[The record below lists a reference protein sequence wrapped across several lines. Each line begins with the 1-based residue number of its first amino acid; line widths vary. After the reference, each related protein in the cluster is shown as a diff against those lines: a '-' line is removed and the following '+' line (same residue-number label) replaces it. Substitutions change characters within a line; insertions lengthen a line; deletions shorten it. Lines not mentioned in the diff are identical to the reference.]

1 MGDRDVDEEDEIE
14 VRQAPPRA
22 PTEGVRI
29 IGAEEAQVAIET
41 GQAAGKR
48 PDDELRFG
56 DVPPPPEGPRPQVS
70 FPLAEDSDPSTAVP
84 KPPVVPTTRA
94 STPGG
99 NEPPPGPS
107 GTDLPHWTEPPTG
120 EVPRILPESEDRPPD
135 DDADAWS
142 SVSSPRWRDQP
153 GDWEGRDFDDDE
165 LQGARDTRVGALADR
180 PEHSDLYSFDEPEP
194 EAEPLVTEPPPPV
207 RASSRPRPQPFGD
220 EHAGG
225 GGRNVPVAVAT
236 ALGLGG
242 IVLLAAAAGPGALL
256 VLAGAAVVLASAE
269 LFNGLRLAGYHPAT
283 ALGLVGTISLIAAAY
298 RNGEAAFP
306 LVLAMFVVFGFL
318 WYLIGVIRARPVPNL
333 AVTLLAFVWVGFLGS
348 FAALLLKFPHR
359 HGVSYLVLAI
369 VATVANDVAAFF
381 VGSRFG
387 RSPMAREISPHK
399 TWEGF
404 LGASVATIIVTVVVV
419 AAFGLDP
426 WTIRRAF
433 LLSLVVIVF
442 APLGD
447 LCESLVK
454 RDLNLKDAG
463 SILPGHGGVLD
474 RLDALLFVVPAT
486 FYLVRLLELH

>member
-14 VRQAPPRA
+14 VRQTPRP

-29 IGAEEAQVAIET
+29 IGAEEAQAAIET

-48 PDDELRFG
+48 PDDEPRFG
-56 DVPPPPEGPRPQVS
+56 DVPPSPEGPRPQVS

-84 KPPVVPTTRA
+84 KPPVVPAPRGA
-94 STPGG
+94 TPGTG
-99 NEPPPGPS
+99 EPPPPPAA
-107 GTDLPHWTEPPTG
+107 DLPHWTEPPTG
-120 EVPRILPESEDRPPD
+120 EVPRILPESEGAEPD
-135 DDADAWS
+135 DDIDVWS

-153 GDWEGRDFDDDE
+153 GDWEGRDFGDDE
-165 LQGARDTRVGALADR
+165 LEGDRDTRVGAMADR

-194 EAEPLVTEPPPPV
+194 EEQPLVPEPPPV
-207 RASSRPRPQPFGD
+207 RASSRPRPQSPDD
-220 EHAGG
+220 ERAGG

-256 VLAGAAVVLASAE
+256 VLAGAAVFLAVAE
-269 LFNGLRLAGYHPAT
+269 LYNGLRVAGYHPAT
-283 ALGLVGTISLIAAAY
+283 ALGLVGTVSLFAAAY
-298 RNGEAAFP
+298 RDGEAAFP
-306 LVLAMFVVFGFL
+306 MVLAMFVVFGFL

-333 AVTLLAFVWVGFLGS
+333 AVTVLAFVWVGFLGS
-348 FAALLLKFPHR
+348 FAALLLKFPNR
-359 HGVSYLVLAI
+359 HGVSFLLLAI
-369 VATVANDVAAFF
+369 IATVANDVAAFF
-381 VGSRFG
+381 AGSRFG
-387 RSPMAREISPHK
+387 RSPMAPAVSPHK

-404 LGASVATIIVTVVVV
+404 LGGSVATVVVTLVVV

-426 WTIRRAF
+426 WTMRRA
-433 LLSLVVIVF
+433 LLLALVVIVF

-486 FYLVRLLELH
+486 YYLVRLLELQ

>member
-14 VRQAPPRA
+14 VRHTPRA

-29 IGAEEAQVAIET
+29 IGAEEAQAAIET

-56 DVPPPPEGPRPQVS
+56 DVPPSPEEPRPQVS

-84 KPPVVPTTRA
+84 KPPVVPATRA
-94 STPGG
+94 ATPGAG
-99 NEPPPGPS
+99 DPPQPPS
-107 GTDLPHWTEPPTG
+107 SADLPHWTEPPTG
-120 EVPRILPESEDRPPD
+120 EVPRILPESEVPVPD

-142 SVSSPRWRDQP
+142 SISSPRWRDQP
-153 GDWEGRDFDDDE
+153 GDWEDRDFEDDE
-165 LQGARDTRVGALADR
+165 LQGDREDRVGALADR

-194 EAEPLVTEPPPPV
+194 EPQPFVPEPPPPV
-207 RASSRPRPQPFGD
+207 RASSRPRPQSPD
-220 EHAGG
+220 DDRAGG

-242 IVLLAAAAGPGALL
+242 LVLLAAAAGPGVLL
-256 VLAGAAVVLASAE
+256 VVAGAAVFLAAAE
-269 LFNGLRLAGYHPAT
+269 IYNGLRLAGYHPAT
-283 ALGLVGTISLIAAAY
+283 ALGLVGTISLSAAAY
-298 RNGEAAFP
+298 RDGEAAFP
-306 LVLAMFVVFGFL
+306 LVLAMFVMFGFL

-333 AVTLLAFVWVGFLGS
+333 AVTFLAFAWVGFLGS
-348 FAALLLKFPHR
+348 FAALLLKFPNR
-359 HGVSYLVLAI
+359 HGVAFLLLAI
-369 VATVANDVAAFF
+369 IATVANDVAAFF

-387 RSPMAREISPHK
+387 RSPMAPAVSPHK

-404 LGASVATIIVTVVVV
+404 LGGSVATVIVTMVVV

-433 LLSLVVIVF
+433 LLALVVIVF

-486 FYLVRLLELH
+486 YYLVRLLELH

>member
-14 VRQAPPRA
+14 VRHTPRA

-29 IGAEEAQVAIET
+29 IGAEEAQAAIET

-56 DVPPPPEGPRPQVS
+56 DVPPSPEGPRPQVS

-84 KPPVVPTTRA
+84 KSPPVAPTARGTTTGA
-94 STPGG
+94 
-99 NEPPPGPS
+99 NDPPPPAA
-107 GTDLPHWTEPPTG
+107 DLPHWTEPPTG
-120 EVPRILPESEDRPPD
+120 EVPRILPESDDAPSAD
-135 DDADAWS
+135 DDIDAWS

-153 GDWEGRDFDDDE
+153 GDWEGRDFEDDE

-194 EAEPLVTEPPPPV
+194 EPQPLVADPPPPV
-207 RASSRPRPQPFGD
+207 RASSRPRPQSLD
-220 EHAGG
+220 DDRAGG

-242 IVLLAAAAGPGALL
+242 LVLLAAASGPGVLL
-256 VLAGAAVVLASAE
+256 VVAGAAVFLAVAE
-269 LFNGLRLAGYHPAT
+269 IYNGLRLAGYHPAT
-283 ALGLVGTISLIAAAY
+283 ALGLVGTLSLMAAAY
-298 RNGEAAFP
+298 RDGEAAFP

-333 AVTLLAFVWVGFLGS
+333 AVTFLAFAWVGFLGS
-348 FAALLLKFPHR
+348 FAALLLKFPNR
-359 HGVSYLVLAI
+359 HGVAFLLLAI
-369 VATVANDVAAFF
+369 IATVANDVAAFF

-387 RSPMAREISPHK
+387 RSPMAPAISPNK

-404 LGASVATIIVTVVVV
+404 LGASVATVIVTVAVV

-486 FYLVRLLELH
+486 YYLMRLLELH

>member
-14 VRQAPPRA
+14 IRQAPRA

-29 IGAEEAQVAIET
+29 IGAEEAQAAIET

-84 KPPVVPTTRA
+84 KPPVVPTGRGT
-94 STPGG
+94 TPGG
-99 NEPPPGPS
+99 NEAPPPSP

-120 EVPRILPESEDRPPD
+120 EVPRILPESEGTPSD

-142 SVSSPRWRDQP
+142 SISSPRWRDQP
-153 GDWEGRDFDDDE
+153 GDWEGRDFDDEE

-194 EAEPLVTEPPPPV
+194 EPLPYAPEPPPV
-207 RASSRPRPQPFGD
+207 RPSSRPRPQSLGD
-220 EHAGG
+220 ERADS

-242 IVLLAAAAGPGALL
+242 VVLLAAAAGPAALL
-256 VLAGAAVVLASAE
+256 VLAGAAVVLATAE

-283 ALGLVGTISLIAAAY
+283 ALGLVGTVSLIAAAY

-318 WYLIGVIRARPVPNL
+318 WYLVGVIRARPVPNL

-359 HGVSYLVLAI
+359 HGVSYLLLAI
-369 VATVANDVAAFF
+369 IATVANDVAAFF

-387 RSPMAREISPHK
+387 RSPMAPAVSPHK

-404 LGASVATIIVTVVVV
+404 LGASVATIVVTVAV
-419 AAFGLDP
+419 ASFALDP

-454 RDLNLKDAG
+454 RDLNIKDAG
-463 SILPGHGGVLD
+463 SLLPGHGGVLD